1 MKRKILAS
9 IIGIAASLAVN
20 SAHAQG
26 RVILDN
32 YNTYGP
38 YVVYGAGA
46 NQIAGTTAGNPIANG
61 VNGSA
66 GTINWTMGFYYAL
79 GDVTATVGSDP
90 TGFGTGSFNG
100 MTLATGTGATT
111 ANLHGG
117 ADAGSFS
124 SVNSFV
130 IPGSTAGLATL
141 EVVVYSGADYASSQ
155 YRGHSAAYTTTPAQ
169 GIVTS
174 TPTGTGMNSFGVFAV
189 PEPST
194 FALAGLGA
202 AALMAFRRKKQA

>member
-1 MKRKILAS
+1 M
-9 IIGIAASLAVN
+9 AVT

-26 RVILDN
+26 RVIIDN

-38 YVVYGAGA
+38 YVTYGAGA
-46 NQIAGTTAGNPIANG
+46 NQIAGTSAGTPIHNGANG
-61 VNGSA
+61 TA
-66 GTINWTMGFYYAL
+66 GTINWTMGIYYAL
-79 GDVTATVGSDP
+79 GDVTATVGSDSS
-90 TGFGTGSFNG
+90 GFGTSSFNG
-100 MTLATGTGATT
+100 LTLATGQGSST

-124 SVNSFV
+124 SVDSY
-130 IPGSTAGLATL
+130 IIQGYTAGPVTL
-141 EVVVYSGADYASSQ
+141 ETIVYSGADYASSLF
-155 YRGHSAAYTTTPAQ
+155 RGHSAAYTTTPAT

-174 TPTGTGMNSFGVFAV
+174 TTTGTGMSAFGVFAV

-202 AALMAFRRKKQA
+202 AALLAFRRKKQA